1 MQIRENCESYYRQ
14 QLDEISNQMKIVRS
28 KINQIGLL
36 RLFLMIVIVVI
47 IFVFG
52 IKSIIAIIAIL
63 CFVGMF
69 LFSLKRHD
77 SLFVQRTY
85 LEKKTQIVTAEL
97 DALGG
102 NYANFD
108 GGKDYIDSAHPFS
121 LDLDIFGDSSIFQSI
136 NRTTNARSKAK
147 LKERLLNPLLDKKT
161 ILKNQEAIKELSGR
175 PDFLFDFITKGDSK
189 NKDFDIVSFILTF
202 LQNPIFSTTF
212 WRYSFLLPILIIV
225 VSVLLFC
232 IGYSSAIFIISYCV
246 LFFIGLIP
254 MGGVSHKMK
263 KFDQMIVSVKSY
275 ILLLKTVEQ
284 FDCQSEELKSLKN
297 KLGQQQSK
305 ATEAIKELDR
315 LSNQLGLSSTL
326 LGVVILNPLFLWNV
340 YYTRQLQKWL
350 ASQKN
355 NIENWVDCIADMD
368 SMISLGIYSFNH
380 PENVIPHVND
390 KKECLIAEGL
400 LHPMMNKHTAVTN
413 DVLISDSPQFLII
426 TGANMAGKSTYLRTV
441 SLNLLLAEVGL
452 PVFAKSFEFY
462 PFSIITNLRTSDSL
476 ANNESY
482 FFSELKKLK
491 MIIDLLEDGRR
502 LFIVL
507 DEILKGTNSEDKQK
521 GSIALMKQLLS
532 NSGYGIIATHDLVLG
547 DLEKEFPKEVKD
559 YRFEGV
565 IENDEL
571 FFSYKL
577 KEGVAQNM
585 NACFLMKKMGI
596 KGL

>member
-1 MQIRENCESYYRQ
+1 MDIKQNCETYYKQ
-14 QLDEISNQMKIVRS
+14 QLEDISSLMQTVRS

-36 RLFLMIVIVVI
+36 RLILIIGIVAFFILFGVKNVFAIIVVI
-47 IFVFG
+47 
-52 IKSIIAIIAIL
+52 
-63 CFVGMF
+63 CFVLLF

-77 SLFVQRTY
+77 ALFIQRTY
-85 LEKKTQIVTAEL
+85 LEKKTKIIQAEL
-97 DALGG
+97 SALDGDFTS
-102 NYANFD
+102 FD
-108 GGKDYIDSAHPFS
+108 GGSEYIDPSHPFS
-121 LDLDIFGDSSIFQSI
+121 LDLDIFGESSLFQAI
-136 NRTTNARSKAK
+136 NRTTNTRSKTR
-147 LKERLLNPLLDKKT
+147 LKDRLLTPTLDKGA
-161 ILKNQEAIKELSGR
+161 IVKNQDAIKELSSN

-189 NKDFDIVSFILTF
+189 NKDFDIVSFITVF
-202 LQNPIFSTTF
+202 LRDPIFSTSF
-212 WRYSFLLPILIIV
+212 WKYSFLLPILIIAI
-225 VSVLLFC
+225 SIVLFSM
-232 IGYSSAIFIISYCV
+232 GYSSSIFIVSYCV

-254 MGGVSHKMK
+254 MGGVSQKMK
-263 KFDQMIVSVKSY
+263 KFDQMIESVKSY
-275 ILLLKTVEQ
+275 ISLLKTVEQ
-284 FDCQSEELKSLKN
+284 FDCKTEELKKLKN

-305 ATEAIKELDR
+305 ATEAIKELNR
-315 LSNQLGLSSTL
+315 LTNQLGLSSTL
-326 LGVVILNPLFLWNV
+326 LGVAILNPLFLWNV

-350 ASQKN
+350 TKQQD

-380 PENVIPHVND
+380 AKNVMPKIND
-390 KKECLIAEGL
+390 ESECVIGKDL
-400 LHPMMNKHTAVTN
+400 LHPMMNEKVAVCN
-413 DVLISDSPQFLII
+413 DIMISNSPQFLII

-462 PFSIITNLRTSDSL
+462 PFSLITNLRTSDSL

-491 MIIDLLEDGRR
+491 MIIDLLEEGKK

-521 GSIALMKQLLS
+521 GSIALMKQLI
-532 NSGYGIIATHDLVLG
+532 NNNGYGIIATHDLVLG
-547 DLEKEFPKEVKD
+547 DLENEFPQQVKD

-571 FFSYKL
+571 YFSYKL
-577 KEGVAQNM
+577 KEGVAKNM